1 MDLAWVFPL
10 LLSFSFTGQSYVK
23 EDDDSCLKCSPGY
36 HRVGYCKDGTQNC
49 EQCPNNTFTSIENYV
64 RKCHKCGACS
74 NVEKQ
79 IQPCNFTSDVVCV
92 CIEGY
97 YNANPNINSKEL
109 NCQSCNCKSC
119 EKPPNHDFEKKCN
132 PCQRCSQ
139 KSECMSRCNTTTD
152 ATTTTAL
159 TDSAG
164 THQPN
169 ITSHPVPPLNEVAQM
184 FWFSLGLVAAF
195 LVFCWCLVYF
205 IKHSRV
211 NKDLELAAKLSAQQS
226 HPSSLPT
233 TTTFSSISEETPMM
247 TVSQSPATPQHP
259 DHIASRL
266 PDHEN
271 QVMKQ
276 DEQVE
281 NWPAIVLYAI
291 IKEVPLRRWK
301 EFLRLLSVA
310 DQQLERVELEAG
322 LGPGSLERQ
331 YQMLRLWSQRSSASL
346 ADIYSALHYMDLS
359 GCAQQLQESL
369 DKLQWRF
376 DRQQDKT
383 GLQY

>member
-1 MDLAWVFPL
+1 MFTYL
-10 LLSFSFTGQSYVK
+10 LL
-23 EDDDSCLKCSPGY
+23 CLSGY
-36 HRVGYCKDGTQNC
+36 HRVGDCKDPTQKC
-49 EQCPNNTFTSIENYV
+49 EKCPNNTFTSIENYV
-64 RKCHKCGACS
+64 RKCHKCGTCS

-79 IQPCNFTSDVVCV
+79 IQPCNSTSDVVCV

-97 YNANPNINSKEL
+97 YNANSNVNSKEL

-119 EKPPNHDFEKKCN
+119 TKPPNHDFEKKCN
-132 PCQRCSQ
+132 PCQRCLS

-152 ATTTTAL
+152 ATTTVLAT
-159 TDSAG
+159 SAA
-164 THQPN
+164 TRLPN
-169 ITSHPVPPLNEVAQM
+169 STPNMTPVLQYLAQM
-184 FWFSLGLVAAF
+184 FWFSLGLAAAVLIF
-195 LVFCWCLVYF
+195 SWCLVYF

-211 NKDLELAAKLSAQQS
+211 NKDLELPSKLSAQDS

-233 TTTFSSISEETPMM
+233 TVTFSSISEETPMM
-247 TVSQSPATPQHP
+247 TVSQSPAAPQHP
-259 DHIASRL
+259 AHIAPQL
-266 PDHEN
+266 PDHED
-271 QVMKQ
+271 QVTKQ
-276 DEQVE
+276 DVQVE

-331 YQMLRLWSQRSSASL
+331 YQMLRLWSQRSSANL

-359 GCAQQLQESL
+359 GCAQQLQEAL
-369 DKLQWRF
+369 DKLQWRAEL
-376 DRQQDKT
+376 K
-383 GLQY
+383 